1 MILEKV
7 NDIISG
13 VKSLFAKQRI
23 ILFFRRSSYDKAES
37 VRRCSFLYFNG
48 RALIVLDWQFWIHL
62 ALAILGTAYF
72 LYSYLKEKKI
82 YQLLFVIWIPL
93 TLLTYVCKK
102 QWQILILGGIQ
113 LVFFILVIY
122 FLFRNPGKKSAMQST
137 LEQLDAFGAEAT
149 DASDAGD
156 AAHAAAPDESEI
168 SNDVDGATE
177 AADNNVADA
186 EAADAQSEENPDSYK
201 E

>member
-1 MILEKV
+1 ME
-7 NDIISG
+7 
-13 VKSLFAKQRI
+13 
-23 ILFFRRSSYDKAES
+23 
-37 VRRCSFLYFNG
+37 
-48 RALIVLDWQFWIHL
+48 WQFWIHL

-102 QWQILILGGIQ
+102 QWQILLLGGIQ

-137 LEQLDAFGAEAT
+137 LDQLDAFGAETT
-149 DASDAGD
+149 DASDAD
-156 AAHAAAPDESEI
+156 D
-168 SNDVDGATE
+168 
-177 AADNNVADA
+177 ADNATVSDDA
-186 EAADAQSEENPDSYK
+186 ETAEDPADTQAEEDSDSDK
-201 E
+201 D